1 MNPTKMLPSERHG
14 IPLNSISSAILDA
27 ERHPT
32 TTKHTPGPWMQGPTA
47 NTWHKVYEGK
57 NGEYGGRAICTLNN
71 IHANGARQRGDFET
85 ETANARL
92 IASAPDLLA
101 ALKSAV
107 SYLEANRPKGKIR
120 EIFTQLNEY
129 ENGVL
134 KPARAAIA
142 QAEGGSQ

>member
-1 MNPTKMLPSERHG
+1 MNT
-14 IPLNSISSAILDA
+14 NA
-27 ERHPT
+27 
-32 TTKHTPGPWMQGPTA
+32 KHTPGPWMQGPTA

-57 NGEYGGRAICTLNN
+57 KGEYGGRAICTLHN

-120 EIFTQLNEY
+120 EIFHQLNEY

-142 QAEGGSQ
+142 QAEGGAQ

>member
-32 TTKHTPGPWMQGPTA
+32 NAKHTPGPWE
-47 NTWHKVYEGK
+47 NHKWNCEEHQISAK
-57 NGEYGGRAICTLNN
+57 GGTIALVS
-71 IHANGARQRGDFET
+71 HSHSLVSEAEAD
-85 ETANARL
+85 ANARL
-92 IASAPDLLA
+92 MASAPDLLS

-107 SYLEANRPKGKIR
+107 SYLEANRPKGNIR
-120 EIFTQLNEY
+120 EIFHQLNEY
-129 ENGVL
+129 ENGVM

-142 QAEGGSQ
+142 QAEGGAQ

>member
-1 MNPTKMLPSERHG
+1 MK
-14 IPLNSISSAILDA
+14 
-27 ERHPT
+27 T
-32 TTKHTPGPWMQGPTA
+32 TTQNERKTEMSKQETMIKEIDPMNTNAKHTPGPWTA
-47 NTWHKVYEGK
+47 
-57 NGEYGGRAICTLNN
+57 AS
-71 IHANGARQRGDFET
+71 QDT
-85 ETANARL
+85 ETNEIPIKCGKSILARVAPRPHWDATQEANAAL

-107 SYLEANRPKGKIR
+107 SYLESNRPKGKIR

-142 QAEGGSQ
+142 QAEGGAQ

>member
-1 MNPTKMLPSERHG
+1 MNT
-14 IPLNSISSAILDA
+14 NA
-27 ERHPT
+27 
-32 TTKHTPGPWMQGPTA
+32 KHTPGPWTA
-47 NTWHKVYEGK
+47 
-57 NGEYGGRAICTLNN
+57 AS
-71 IHANGARQRGDFET
+71 QDT
-85 ETANARL
+85 ETNEIPIKRGKSILARVAPRPHWDATQEANAAL

-107 SYLEANRPKGKIR
+107 SYLESNRPKGKIR

-142 QAEGGSQ
+142 QAEGGAQ